1 MLPRPPRFA
10 GWLLS
15 LFLLRHHQTPVL
27 GDFEEIYQEKAE
39 SLGKLRA
46 DFWYWGQIVK
56 SFPAFL
62 LSSLQWSLTMF
73 RSTCRIT
80 LRNIQRHKAFSFI
93 NIAGLALGLA
103 CTLLIALWV
112 LDELSFDR
120 FHAHA
125 DRLFRIEADED
136 YSGRKRHTYMSP
148 PPLAPVLPAEVPE
161 VEHAARFTRFGGMQ
175 LTYRGKSFFEPDI
188 RATDPAFFQ
197 MFSFALIKGDANSVL
212 NHPHS
217 LVISQRMVQKY
228 FGGSDPLG
236 QVIQAEG
243 TFELEIT
250 GIVQDPPAN
259 STLQYDW
266 IVPFVF
272 VEQNLNRMPEGWSD
286 AISTFVLL
294 RMGIEANTV
303 SPKIT
308 ELIRRNRSRES
319 DNAYMLI
326 PLKRLRLFATSGF
339 GQSVG
344 TIRYVYV
351 FTLIALIVLC
361 IACINFMNLSTARS
375 SYRAREIGM
384 RKVVGARRGNL
395 IRQFYGESL
404 LFTLFSLVLA
414 LVLVA
419 AFLPVFNSVTQKALH
434 LAVLASSPLLVCVT
448 AITLFTALIAG
459 SYPALR
465 LSSFRPVNT
474 LYKQGGRTSRSLFRK
489 ALVVV
494 QFGLSI
500 LLIIATGVVIAQ
512 TRFMKNKDLGYAG
525 EHLVLIP
532 LRGEIAESYPAL
544 KQQLLQNSLIQSV
557 SAMSRRPSMI
567 GDYARDADWEGKDPA
582 QDVRVIFSAVD
593 FYLPETLEL
602 ELVEGRSFSRDYST
616 DIHDAFLVN
625 QETAQMIGKES
636 VVGTSFSMLG
646 RTGRIIG
653 VLKNFH
659 FQPLHQGIQPL
670 VFILAPN
677 PHWLGNIV
685 IRISPENGARAVAAI
700 QETWKAVLPAYP
712 FEFRF
717 VNEDY
722 DLYYQREQRMGQLFG
737 YFAFLAVFI
746 ASLGLFGLS
755 SFTVEQRTKE
765 IGIRRVLGA
774 SVASITLS
782 FYREF
787 VRLVALAMILAW
799 PLAYYLARGWL
810 NNFAF
815 RISLG
820 PGIFLLTGLLALSLA
835 LVTVGYQS
843 IRAARTD
850 PAHTLQYE

>member
-1 MLPRPPRFA
+1 MAGSPPRFA
-10 GWLLS
+10 EWLLTQ
-15 LFLLRHHQTPVL
+15 LLLRHHHTPVL
-27 GDFEEIYQEKAE
+27 GDFEEIYQGKFE
-39 SLGKLRA
+39 SQEKLRA
-46 DFWYWGQIVK
+46 DLWYWGQILK

-62 LSSLQWSLTMF
+62 LGSLQWSLAMF
-73 RSTCRIT
+73 KSYCRIT
-80 LRNIQRHKAFSFI
+80 LRSIRRHKVFSFI

-112 LDELSFDR
+112 LDELSYDR
-120 FHAHA
+120 FHSHA

-136 YSGRKRHTYMSP
+136 YSGRKRHNFISP
-148 PPLAPVLPAEVPE
+148 PPLAPVLQAEVPE
-161 VEHAARFTRFGGMQ
+161 VELAARFTRFGGMQ
-175 LTYRGKSFFEPDI
+175 LTCQDKSFFEPDI

-197 MFSFALIKGDANSVL
+197 MFSFTLIKGEASSVM
-212 NHPHS
+212 NQPNS
-217 LVISQRMVQKY
+217 LVISQRMAQKY
-228 FGGSDPLG
+228 FGDSDPLG
-236 QVIQAEG
+236 QVIQAEES
-243 TFELEIT
+243 FELEIT

-294 RMGIEANTV
+294 REGIEANTV
-303 SPKIT
+303 SPKLT

-319 DNAYMLI
+319 DNVYMLN
-326 PLKRLRLFATSGF
+326 PLKRLRLYATIGY
-339 GQSVG
+339 GQLIG
-344 TIRYVYV
+344 TIRHVYV
-351 FTLIALIVLC
+351 FTLIALIVLF

-375 SYRAREIGM
+375 SGRAREIGM

-404 LFTLFSLVLA
+404 LYTLFSLVLA
-414 LVLVA
+414 LGIVA
-419 AFLPVFNSVTQKALH
+419 AFLPVFNTVTQKALS
-434 LAVLASSPLLVCVT
+434 LTVLVSGPVLVSG
-448 AITLFTALIAG
+448 AALTLFTALIAG

-465 LSSFRPVNT
+465 LSSFKPVNT
-474 LYKQGGRTSRSLFRK
+474 LYNLGGRANRSFFRK

-494 QFGLSI
+494 QFSLSI

-512 TRFMKNKDLGYAG
+512 TRFMKNKDLGYEG
-525 EHLVLIP
+525 EYLVLIP
-532 LRGEIAESYPAL
+532 LRGEVAESYAAL

-593 FYLPETLEL
+593 FDLPETLEL
-602 ELVEGRSFSRDYST
+602 ELVEGRSFAQEYST
-616 DIHDAFLVN
+616 DSQEAFLVN
-625 QETAQMIGKES
+625 QETAKLLEKDS

-646 RTGRIIG
+646 RTGKIIG

-659 FQPLHQGIQPL
+659 FQPLRRDIQPL

-685 IRISPENGARAVAAI
+685 IRISPDNVGLAIAAI
-700 QETWKAVLPAYP
+700 SNTWQAVLPSYP
-712 FEFRF
+712 FEYRF
-717 VNEDY
+717 VNEDFE
-722 DLYYQREQRMGQLFG
+722 LFYQQEQRMGQLLG

-755 SFTVEQRTKE
+755 AFIVERRTKE
-765 IGIRRVLGA
+765 IGIRKVLGA
-774 SVASITLS
+774 SAASITLS

-787 VRLVALAMILAW
+787 VRLVGLAMFFAW
-799 PLAYYLARGWL
+799 PLAYFLARGWL
-810 NNFAF
+810 NDFAF

-820 PGIFLLTGLLALSLA
+820 PWIFLLTGLLALFLA
-835 LVTVGYQS
+835 LLTVGYQTL
-843 IRAARTD
+843 RAARAN
-850 PAHTLQYE
+850 PAQTLQYE